1 MVVSRCAILQTW
13 RPLNVSA
20 TVAIPA
26 IAARSSTISVG
37 IIATIIVTLAPC
49 TGTITILAPCT
60 GTITILAPCTGTIT
74 ILAPCTG
81 TITILAPCTGT
92 ITIDDYSRITIDDY
106 SRITIDDYSRI
117 TIDDYSRSRCS
128 SAHHLLAAPH
138 EQHGDFEH
146 GTPRPSPH
154 SSDSVQHH
162 YESL

>member
-37 IIATIIVTLAPC
+37 IIPTIIVT
-49 TGTITILAPCT
+49 LAPCT